1 MSFRDFTNII
11 IDKLVIN
18 NQIPKIIFFQIG
30 CYPSCPENNNH
41 EYPVVLDKYK
51 IRFPNIQY
59 YQVLIDRM
67 YENKNINKPN
77 TFVYPNFV
85 NEEQYN
91 SIIELSHFL
100 SNFNVLSIV
109 MEFTSIPR
117 KQYFQE
123 EHKTE
128 YLYISPS
135 NCIID
140 TKEPLHN
147 PILKFNQ
154 GINKFYFYRPDKE
167 ISLNRLLSLNLPDEE
182 RQFIEE
188 DLLRRKSRLRY
199 YLGFLSIMRM
209 KIEDGYIK
217 VENNYN
223 RNYTHFYMIKKI
235 F

>member
-1 MSFRDFTNII
+1 
-11 IDKLVIN
+11 
-18 NQIPKIIFFQIG
+18 
-30 CYPSCPENNNH
+30 
-41 EYPVVLDKYK
+41 
-51 IRFPNIQY
+51 
-59 YQVLIDRM
+59 M

-85 NEEQYN
+85 NDEQYN

-100 SNFNVLSIV
+100 SNFNVLSII

-154 GINKFYFYRPDKE
+154 CINKFYFYRPDKE
-167 ISLNRLLSLNLPDEE
+167 ISLNRLLSLNL
-182 RQFIEE
+182 Q
-188 DLLRRKSRLRY
+188 
-199 YLGFLSIMRM
+199 M
-209 KIEDGYIK
+209 KRD
-217 VENNYN
+217 
-223 RNYTHFYMIKKI
+223 F
-235 F
+235 